1 MTTFLGKAAPL
12 TQQGFDD
19 VCGMLG
25 VDPPSL
31 WSLTTVE
38 TRGFGFLP
46 DRRLKILFERHI
58 FHKRTGGRYSSL
70 HADISSSLAGGYIGG
85 AAEYQRLAKAMALDP
100 AAALESASWGL
111 GQIMGFNAVKLG
123 YANADDMVTQFV
135 ESEDQQ
141 LQGTLRFIQSN
152 AALARAFAGKR
163 WDKVAF
169 FYNGESYA
177 RNEYD
182 KKLERYFTLYTLKG
196 TPSMTIR
203 TAQAWLTYLGYSPRG
218 VDGLVGDGT
227 RTAAIAFQK
236 HQGLPVTAELDEAT
250 LLALQRAAADIAL
263 H

>member
-1 MTTFLGKAAPL
+1 MTDFFGKAAPL
-12 TQQGFDD
+12 TQQGFDET
-19 VCGMLG
+19 CRILG

-31 WSLTTVE
+31 WSLMTVE

-58 FHKRTGGRYSSL
+58 FYKRTQGRFSTL
-70 HADISSSLAGGYIGG
+70 HPDISSSLAGGYMGG
-85 AAEYQRLAKAMALDP
+85 DAEYQRLSKAMALD
-100 AAALESASWGL
+100 ARAALESASWGL
-111 GQIMGFNAVKLG
+111 GQIMGFNAVKSG
-123 YANADDMVTQFV
+123 YANPDDMVAHFL
-135 ESEDQQ
+135 EGEDQQ

-152 AALARAFAGKR
+152 PPLAKAFAGKY

-169 FYNGESYA
+169 FYNGSSYA

-182 KKLERYFTLYTLKG
+182 KKLERYFLLYTIHG
-196 TPSMTIR
+196 TPSIAVR

-236 HQGLPVTAELDEAT
+236 HEGLPVTAELDDKT
-250 LLALQRAAADIAL
+250 LLALQGAAAAMAL